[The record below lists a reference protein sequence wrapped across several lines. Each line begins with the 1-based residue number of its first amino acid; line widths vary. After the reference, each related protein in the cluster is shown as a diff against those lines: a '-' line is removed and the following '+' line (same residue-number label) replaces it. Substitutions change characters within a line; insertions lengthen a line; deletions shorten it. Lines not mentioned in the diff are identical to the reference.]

1 MNGGLNNKTSKLKCS
16 LLTKN
21 ALFDNILEKH
31 KMNKEDNWSMIVIKT
46 SYFMI
51 S

>member
-1 MNGGLNNKTSKLKCS
+1 MNGGLNNKTSELKCS

-21 ALFDNILEKH
+21 ALFVNIFQTH
-31 KMNKEDNWSMIVIKT
+31 TMNKEDNWSMIVIKT